1 MVAHLKFLVFLLF
14 LRFSSSIHTVL
25 PSVLLLSS
33 LSRGCLFRLKI
44 WSVVLLAQTQKY
56 FTQTCSW
63 FFFSFCLCF
72 CLRYFENFHSHWSLP
87 VIAAFFVGIFCSSKK
102 LRQTK
107 RSGGVL
113 FAAHTLLL
121 LHHGVH
127 LACSGGGWVPHFH
140 QQHVSRARG
149 KNVVFFVF
157 LFYLFFFSV
166 FTTARIFAS
175 SSL

>member
-1 MVAHLKFLVFLLF
+1 MSFCFKFVSWVSFPIENLICCSISSNSKILHSDLFLIFLQLLF
-14 LRFSSSIHTVL
+14 MF
-25 PSVLLLSS
+25 
-33 LSRGCLFRLKI
+33 
-44 WSVVLLAQTQKY
+44 
-56 FTQTCSW
+56 
-63 FFFSFCLCF
+63 F

-127 LACSGGGWVPHFH
+127 LASSGGGWVPHFH

>member
-1 MVAHLKFLVFLLF
+1 MSFCFKFVSWVSFPIENLICCSISSNSKILHSDLFLIFLQLLF
-14 LRFSSSIHTVL
+14 MF
-25 PSVLLLSS
+25 
-33 LSRGCLFRLKI
+33 
-44 WSVVLLAQTQKY
+44 
-56 FTQTCSW
+56 
-63 FFFSFCLCF
+63 F

-127 LACSGGGWVPHFH
+127 LASSGGGWVPHFL